1 MDELPKPGE
10 SPVAFALRAA
20 RDKAREVSRRNPD
33 RPVLASDT
41 VVELEGHILGKPNS
55 RGEAVEMLSSLS
67 GRRHRVHTAVAIR
80 TADSEASLVDTAEVV
95 IRPLAADQIE
105 WYVATG
111 EPMDKAGAYAVQ
123 GCAGL
128 FVQAVVGSP
137 HTVVG
142 LPLHRLE
149 ELFAAVDLDLWDLLN
164 GGSEPRF
171 NPRT

>member
-1 MDELPKPGE
+1 ME
-10 SPVAFALRAA
+10 FALRAA
-20 RDKAREVSRRNPD
+20 RDKAREVFSRHSD

-41 VVELEGHILGKPNS
+41 VVELEGHILGKPSS
-55 RGEAVEMLSSLS
+55 RTEAVEMLESLS
-67 GRRHRVHTAVAIR
+67 GRRHQVHTAVAIR
-80 TADSEASLVDTAEVV
+80 TPESEASLVETAEVA
-95 IRPLAADQIE
+95 IRPLTANQIE

-128 FVQAVVGSP
+128 FVEAVTGSP

-149 ELFAAVDLDLWDLLN
+149 ELFAAVGLDLWDLLN
-164 GGSEPRF
+164 RASVPRL